1 MVQTSPYKKVCLKHN
16 RNRKSGSASVAD
28 MVAYFLKFQY
38 LTDMYVT
45 IRKSMAKKSKSN
57 SLTNAEELYQNY
69 LDNDN
74 EVNCDVHSNITFT
87 EKQNGAVN
95 NVIEDCQF
103 QNKEDSYCSYLE
115 KTIFGPVAMQMK
127 KENIIIKRNNKG
139 LVAKLVTLDEKKQP
153 SDEIIEH
160 NLQKL
165 HFYEQDPECATLK
178 DIFVS

>member
-45 IRKSMAKKSKSN
+45 IRKSMAKKCKSN
-57 SLTNAEELYQNY
+57 SLTDTEELYQNY

-74 EVNCDVHSNITFT
+74 EVNCDVHTNIKLN
-87 EKQNGAVN
+87 ENENGAVN

-139 LVAKLVTLDEKKQP
+139 LVAKLVSLDEKKQT

-165 HFYEQDPECATLK
+165 HFYEQDPECATLN